1 MHRFLLHSLFFIM
14 ITLHSCGEDKTNNKN
29 KIVVKDTL
37 PTSELRVSD
46 ASIAGNFSA
55 QTALKID
62 SPRLD
67 VFLKKYPLFTPYK
80 SDLKKFYAD
89 RKYAFAWYDQK
100 GLIEQSGDLYNRVMN
115 INDEGLPEKILYMDD
130 FKLMMETADSSGQ
143 SVEQE
148 SEHELMLTAQY
159 FNYARNVWAGVPENV
174 TTQLEWFVPRKKID
188 YNHFL
193 DSLLNAMRNGKPI
206 TEPVHPQYNLLKVYL
221 KKFREFEKN
230 NSWVQVKTD
239 KKKLQKGDSGE
250 AIVQIRRKLFMSKDL
265 TGDTT
270 SPVFDDELEAAVK
283 KYQYRYGLTEDGV
296 VGPSILREMNTP
308 IQRRIE
314 QLIVNMER
322 ARWVTPNPASNYL
335 LVNIPQFKLSV
346 FENDSLAW
354 DCNVVVGKEVHKTVV
369 FRGDLKYVVFSP
381 YWNVPPSIMKNEI
394 LPALKRNPN
403 YLKTHNMEW
412 NGNQIRQKPG
422 GSNSL
427 GLVKFLFPNSYNI
440 YLHDSPSKPL
450 FKEEKRAFSHGC
462 IRVSEP
468 RKLALYLLRHDPSW
482 SEQKVDAA
490 MSAGKEQYVTLKETI
505 PVNIVYFTAWV
516 DAKGRLNFRDDVY
529 KRDAR
534 LMETIFQ
541 KSNKGAQ

>member
-1 MHRFLLHSLFFIM
+1 MHRFLFPVAFLMMSA
-14 ITLHSCGEDKTNNKN
+14 LHSCGENKTKN
-29 KIVVKDTL
+29 DSKASLKDTL
-37 PTSELRVSD
+37 PSSALRMSD
-46 ASIAGNFSA
+46 ASIAGNFSTQTVIKFDSA
-55 QTALKID
+55 QLD
-62 SPRLD
+62 S
-67 VFLKKYPLFTPYK
+67 FLKKFPLFNSYK
-80 SDLKKFYAD
+80 EDLKKFYTQ
-89 RKYAFAWYDQK
+89 RKYAYAWYDPK
-100 GLIEQSGDLYNRVMN
+100 GLIEQSGDVYNRVLN
-115 INDEGLPEKILYMDD
+115 INDEGLPEKILYMEE
-130 FKLMMETADSSGQ
+130 FKVMMENPDSSIQ
-143 SVEQE
+143 STHQE
-148 SEHELMLTAQY
+148 SEKELMLSAQY

-174 TTQLEWFVPRKKID
+174 SKQLEWFVPRKKID

-193 DSLLNAMRNGKPI
+193 DSLLSAMKNGQQI
-206 TEPVHPQYNLLKVYL
+206 TEPVHPQYNLLKNYL
-221 KKFREFEKN
+221 KRFREIEKN
-230 NSWVQVKTD
+230 NSWIQIKTD
-239 KKKLQKGDSGE
+239 KKKFLIGDSGE
-250 AIVQIRRKLFMSKDL
+250 AIIQIRRKLFMSKDL

-270 SPVFDDELEAAVK
+270 SKVFDAELEDAVK
-283 KYQYRYGLTEDGV
+283 KYQYRFGLKEDGV
-296 VGPSILREMNTP
+296 IGPSILREMNTP
-308 IQRRIE
+308 LQSRIQ

-322 ARWVTPNPASNYL
+322 ARWVNPNPVSNYL

-346 FENDSLAW
+346 FENDTLAW

-468 RKLALYLLRHDPSW
+468 RKLALYLLRNDSSW
-482 SEQKVDAA
+482 TEQKVDAA
-490 MSAGKEQYVTLKETI
+490 MSAGKEKYVTLAETI

-516 DAKGRLNFRDDVY
+516 DVKGRLNFRDDVY